1 MASILE
7 AEFKKAYKQVLESQ
21 NIYIAS
27 HVQPDGDNIGS
38 MLSLGLALKKL
49 NKNVRL
55 LKSDEIPSDYMF
67 LPNIDLIKDYDNIDE
82 IDLFIALDSSDEGR
96 LGKNKDLLSKAKTI
110 LNIDHHISNTDFGH
124 INIVDHNASST
135 GELMYDFIKYMNI
148 SIDED
153 MATCIYTAISSDTGS
168 FMYDNTSAKTHEI
181 AADLIKI
188 GIDKRNININLYQN
202 KSLERTKLF
211 IKTMDNLE
219 LYFENKVGLAKITQD
234 MLEDCNAKME
244 DSEGIISFIRDISPV
259 EVAILLKEFSNN
271 EIKVSMRSK
280 RYIDVAKICSN
291 FGGGGH
297 IRAAG
302 CTINE
307 SIEEA
312 KALILNEIE
321 GLFRWFNEWSNQ
333 YF

>member
-153 MATCIYTAISSDTGS
+153 MATCIYTAITSDTGS

-321 GLFRWFNEWSNQ
+321 GLFR
-333 YF
+333 

>member
-321 GLFRWFNEWSNQ
+321 GLFR
-333 YF
+333 